1 VRYLHEQKITP
12 IAYSSLIPLSTWRIA
27 EGQDSAKTDSMRE
40 EALRDGFIFNE
51 LARRYQVSQAQILLR
66 WALQEGY
73 AVLPKSVNLQRI
85 KQNIDLFNF
94 SISHEDMEL
103 MNKLNKGDG
112 VAWASG
118 DPTQQG
124 GKEGD

>member
-1 VRYLHEQKITP
+1 M
-12 IAYSSLIPLSTWRIA
+12 
-27 EGQDSAKTDSMRE
+27 EGQDSAKTDLMRD
-40 EALRDGFIFNE
+40 EAIRDGFIFNE
-51 LARRYQVSQAQILLR
+51 LARKYQVSQAQILLR

-73 AVLPKSVNLQRI
+73 AVLPKSVNSQRI

-94 SISHEDMEL
+94 SISDEDMVL

-118 DPTQQG
+118 DPLLTI
-124 GKEGD
+124 